1 MTLIEQLS
9 GKLGEI
15 NNMSFAEIFDVV
27 KYYFV
32 VKYQFDVVKYSL
44 PSLSF
49 CQISWFNNDRSKLH
63 FLPKNTPKSALPF
76 PCDRCGDVLY

>member
-27 KYYFV
+27 KY
-32 VKYQFDVVKYSL
+32 QFDVVKYQYKYFLTISFIL
-44 PSLSF
+44 PDLM
-49 CQISWFNNDRSKLH
+49 
-63 FLPKNTPKSALPF
+63 
-76 PCDRCGDVLY
+76 V